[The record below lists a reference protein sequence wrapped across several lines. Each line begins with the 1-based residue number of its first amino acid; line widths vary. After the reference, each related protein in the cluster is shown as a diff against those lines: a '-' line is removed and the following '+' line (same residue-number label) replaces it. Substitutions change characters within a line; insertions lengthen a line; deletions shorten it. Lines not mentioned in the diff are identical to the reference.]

1 MVSFG
6 TFYFGTF
13 DLEKFRISFQKFL
26 FESFENQIL
35 SLHFDYQSRTGHV
48 IFQNGFLPSKY
59 GTSNRQKCGP
69 DRIRFEP
76 GWTRTGAKIEN
87 LGQLEQKFEIGTNRR
102 DRSVDLRVQLNLKI
116 IHQSINF
123 FWRPWIHLPH
133 PRFHFRR
140 RTRLT

>member
-1 MVSFG
+1 MVDFG

-69 DRIRFEP
+69 DRNRFEP
-76 GWTRTGAKIEN
+76 GWTRTGAKIEFWAN
-87 LGQLEQKFEIGTNRR
+87 SNK
-102 DRSVDLRVQLNLKI
+102 NLKSEQI
-116 IHQSINF
+116 GVIG
-123 FWRPWIHLPH
+123 PWI
-133 PRFHFRR
+133 FESN
-140 RTRLT
+140 